1 MEYCWL
7 LDRCTRLYCVASLDA
22 GHAEHWLPPH
32 GWGWWTEE
40 KRSNWSHIFW
50 KNVLPPNLG
59 KKTLSYPTKNPM
71 TQTSDTTSAF
81 PACLLLATPLS
92 RTWLTCPSLSVTEE
106 HPNCLSPC
114 SPSLDSIVLSV
125 VLLKYYSGH
134 VLLMLGPLTLN
145 VHTPQHRNQGPVD
158 TKLQLLHLS
167 LMSHCLLPARHS
179 FNKLYLHMP
188 FLSCANF
195 YTIKKKN
202 TPFKYMICK
211 DFLKTSS

>member
-1 MEYCWL
+1 MQDMLNIGYHRMAGAGGLKKREIIEATSSGKMFYPLTWVK
-7 LDRCTRLYCVASLDA
+7 RLF
-22 GHAEHWLPPH
+22 PTPQ
-32 GWGWWTEE
+32 
-40 KRSNWSHIFW
+40 
-50 KNVLPPNLG
+50 
-59 KKTLSYPTKNPM
+59 KTLWYKLPTLQVHFQPASYSPPYCHARGLRAHLFQLQNNIPTV
-71 TQTSDTTSAF
+71 
-81 PACLLLATPLS
+81 
-92 RTWLTCPSLSVTEE
+92 CPR
-106 HPNCLSPC
+106 

-145 VHTPQHRNQGPVD
+145 VQTPQHRNQGPVD
-158 TKLQLLHLS
+158 TKLPLLHLS